1 MMEKANQRAAEAAQ
15 RADFIKDQLLGYA
28 EATPAAEDQARAREA
43 SLVQLADQVDVVLPR
58 IWEAQQELSA
68 ADDRLRRLQAEQGAV
83 AMVRIPNGTGLD
95 ASLTLSRDAV
105 QRLRASEEEAENADA
120 AARAALAAG
129 PERAP
134 LLMVRQQR
142 TERNREQARIPSL
155 DVEADRL
162 AAASRNTAAVA
173 QAAEKSM
180 DVLRDRRDEA
190 SRTVSATSDLV
201 RRWTPSTRNS

>member
-43 SLVQLADQVDVVLPR
+43 SLVQLAERVDVVLPR

-68 ADDRLRRLQAEQGAV
+68 ADDRLRRLQAEQGAA
-83 AMVRIPNGTGLD
+83 AMVRVPNGTGRPLD

-120 AARAALAAG
+120 AARAALAAARACPVADG
-129 PERAP
+129 PP
-134 LLMVRQQR
+134 
-142 TERNREQARIPSL
+142 
-155 DVEADRL
+155 
-162 AAASRNTAAVA
+162 AAHGT
-173 QAAEKSM
+173 K
-180 DVLRDRRDEA
+180 
-190 SRTVSATSDLV
+190 
-201 RRWTPSTRNS
+201 P